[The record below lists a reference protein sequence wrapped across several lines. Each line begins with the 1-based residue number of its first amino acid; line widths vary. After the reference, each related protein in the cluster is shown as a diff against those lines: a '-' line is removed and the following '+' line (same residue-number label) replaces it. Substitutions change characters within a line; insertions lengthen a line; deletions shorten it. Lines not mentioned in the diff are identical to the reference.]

1 MQYGYYV
8 WDKTQ
13 VLSIAPD
20 FHERVVSMARYQIGD
35 RVEAIV
41 NNPDESDYIMV
52 GDTGTV
58 CDIDGDHVGVDWDNE
73 LGEGHDCSGNCEYGH
88 GWYVHTRY
96 IRPYEDDVE
105 DIDENSF
112 LGVALRAGGG

>member
-1 MQYGYYV
+1 
-8 WDKTQ
+8 
-13 VLSIAPD
+13 
-20 FHERVVSMARYQIGD
+20 MARYQIGD

-41 NNPDESDYIMV
+41 NRPDRNYNIMI

-58 CDIDGDHVGVDWDNE
+58 CDLDDLEEDRVGVDWDNKLE
-73 LGEGHDCSGNCEYGH
+73 EGHDCSGNCEYGH
-88 GWYVHTRY
+88 GWYVNVKY

-112 LGVALRAGGG
+112 LGVALRAGGGDEA